1 MRTLFLTMLCLAI
14 ACTTALAGEF
24 YGTIKEGGKPI
35 KAATKVEVKCAK
47 GSYSA
52 ETDKLGSYRLF
63 VPEQGKCALSV
74 KSGDVAAQMTVTS
87 FEDSTRYNLVL
98 EKKDGKPAL
107 RSE

>member
-1 MRTLFLTMLCLAI
+1 MRKVFLAMFCLAI
-14 ACTTALAGEF
+14 SYTTALGGEF
-24 YGTIKEGGKPI
+24 YGTIKEGGKPV

-47 GSYSA
+47 GSYST
-52 ETDKLGSYRLF
+52 ETDKLGSYRVF

-74 KSGDVAAQMTVTS
+74 KSGDVASQMTVTS

-98 EKKDGKPAL
+98 ENKDGKSSL